1 MNSEQ
6 DASSPPDPPPP
17 VSLSL
22 SLSLPLILPRP
33 SLSLPQRVLRGKKD
47 GKPSPVAEESS
58 SSPASGRKTSIFTDM
73 MSRNRKASTAPSEVV
88 TGGKV
93 SEGVPRV
100 RKGSMFTDLMTRNK
114 KVGAI
119 PENKVP
125 DSPDGSVKS
134 SGIAEEVSRW
144 SHLIGVLQ

>member
-1 MNSEQ
+1 ML
-6 DASSPPDPPPP
+6 D
-17 VSLSL
+17 LS
-22 SLSLPLILPRP
+22 LILPHPSP

-58 SSPASGRKTSIFTDM
+58 SSPAAGRKTSIFTDM

-119 PENKVP
+119 PENKVA
-125 DSPDGSVKS
+125 DAADGAAQSE
-134 SGIAEEVSRW
+134 GVSCRW
-144 SHLIGVLQ
+144 SRLIGLLE